1 MARIGRLLWR
11 LTGIAL
17 IGAAVAA
24 AASVVRS
31 RSGPATDGAG
41 SSSPL
46 SAIGRGARSA
56 TMARL
61 AVRRARDRTWTKA
74 RQRLADD
81 EGRRRMQAELERRD
95 AEDVVAALG
104 HMKGAMMKLGQM
116 ASYLDEGMPEP
127 MREALA
133 GLRSDA
139 PPMPGDLALSEIESG
154 LGRPLHELFQTIS
167 PEPIASASIGQVH
180 RATTTDG
187 REVAV
192 KVQYPGIAAAIA
204 ADMDNS
210 ETIAMLLGM
219 VFPGLD
225 PQELVEEL
233 RARINEE
240 LDYENEAANVA
251 LFADY
256 YRGHPAIWIPEV
268 VPELSGRTVLTTEF
282 VAGERFEAIYERSQE
297 ERDRVAE
304 ILYRFVFRSLNRQ
317 YVFNGDPHP
326 GNYLLADDG
335 RVAFIDFGLV
345 KHFEADEIDQF
356 ARLIRAMLDR
366 DAEEFRRTAE
376 AVNVLRPG
384 APFTDDEIYDWFAA
398 YYELIL
404 DEREVTVTSEYSG
417 TLLYKTFD
425 ARTNEILKHANVPPT
440 FALIQRINLGLFSL
454 MGKLEATANWRTI
467 SEELWAWTD
476 GPPST
481 PLGEAEAV
489 WVESGVSNARQTHVD
504 NAARLY
510 AEPLARLRDVSA
522 RIEAEQRRPATLDEL
537 AEATGMPEA
546 EVATIVR
553 SVALPMPED
562 EDG

>member
-1 MARIGRLLWR
+1 MARIGRFVRR
-11 LTGIAL
+11 LTGAAL
-17 IGAAVAA
+17 IGGILAALLGRVA
-24 AASVVRS
+24 R
-31 RSGPATDGAG
+31 PAPDAN
-41 SSSPL
+41 SPL
-46 SAIGRGARSA
+46 SATSRGSRSA

-61 AVRRARDRTWTKA
+61 AARRARDRTWTKA

-139 PPMPGDLALSEIESG
+139 PPMPGDLALSEIEAG
-154 LGRPLHELFQTIS
+154 LGRPLHELFQTVD

-192 KVQYPGIAAAIA
+192 KVQYPGIAAAIE

-219 VFPGLD
+219 IFPGLD

-256 YRGHPAIWIPEV
+256 YRGHPTIWIPEV
-268 VPELSGRTVLTTEF
+268 IGELSSRTVLTTEF
-282 VAGERFEAIYERSQE
+282 VRGERFEAVYDRSQE

-304 ILYRFVFRSLNRQ
+304 VLYRFVFRSLNRQ

-345 KHFEADEIDQF
+345 KHFDADEIEQF

-366 DAEEFRRTAE
+366 DAGEFRRTAE
-376 AVNVLRPG
+376 EVEVLRPE

-404 DEREVTVTSEYSG
+404 DNEEMTVTSDYAG
-417 TLLYKTFD
+417 RLLYKTFD
-425 ARTNEILKHANVPPT
+425 ARTNEILKHTNVPPT

-454 MGKLEATANWRTI
+454 MGKLEATANWRAI
-467 SEELWAWTD
+467 SEELWLWTD
-476 GPPST
+476 APPTT
-481 PLGEAEAV
+481 PMGEAEVA
-489 WVESGVSNARQTHVD
+489 WIAGGASNARETHVE
-504 NAARLY
+504 NAARLH
-510 AEPLARLRDVSA
+510 AAPLALLRDASA

-537 AEATGMPEA
+537 ADATGIPED
-546 EVATIVR
+546 EVSAIVR
-553 SVALPMPED
+553 SVALPMPID
-562 EDG
+562 EAD

>member
-1 MARIGRLLWR
+1 MARIGRFVRR
-11 LTGIAL
+11 LTGAAL
-17 IGAAVAA
+17 IGGFVAA
-24 AASVVRS
+24 LIGRVAR
-31 RSGPATDGAG
+31 PAPDAN
-41 SSSPL
+41 SPL
-46 SAIGRGARSA
+46 SATSRGSRSA

-61 AVRRARDRTWTKA
+61 AARRARDRTWTKA

-139 PPMPGDLALSEIESG
+139 PPMPGDLALSEIEAG
-154 LGRPLHELFQTIS
+154 LGRPLHELFQAID

-219 VFPGLD
+219 IFPGLD

-256 YRGHPAIWIPEV
+256 YRGHPTIWIPEV
-268 VPELSGRTVLTTEF
+268 IGELSSRTVLTTEF
-282 VAGERFEAIYERSQE
+282 VRGERFEAVYDRSQE

-345 KHFEADEIDQF
+345 KHFDADEIEQF

-366 DAEEFRRTAE
+366 DAGEFRRTAE
-376 AVNVLRPG
+376 EVEVLRPE

-404 DEREVTVTSEYSG
+404 DNEEMTVTSEYAG
-417 TLLYKTFD
+417 RLLYKTFD
-425 ARTNEILKHANVPPT
+425 ARTNEILKHTNVPPT

-454 MGKLEATANWRTI
+454 MGKLEATANWRAI
-467 SEELWAWTD
+467 SEELWLWTD
-476 GPPST
+476 APPTT
-481 PLGEAEAV
+481 PMGEAEVA
-489 WVESGVSNARQTHVD
+489 WIASGASNARQTHVE
-504 NAARLY
+504 NAARLH
-510 AEPLARLRDVSA
+510 AAPLALLRDASA

-537 AEATGMPEA
+537 ADATGIPED
-546 EVATIVR
+546 EVSAIVR
-553 SVALPMPED
+553 SVALPMPID
-562 EDG
+562 EAD